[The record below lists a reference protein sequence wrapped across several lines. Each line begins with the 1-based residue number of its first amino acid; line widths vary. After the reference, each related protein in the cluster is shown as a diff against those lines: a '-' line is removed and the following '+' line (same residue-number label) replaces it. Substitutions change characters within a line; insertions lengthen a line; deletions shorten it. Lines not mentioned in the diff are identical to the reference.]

1 MKRNKSRKYQRGILI
16 VILLAAVAGLAV
28 TGLFYF
34 KVNRELVETKQELET
49 WKEKYKAM
57 RTEQRLSQEQEKAEQ
72 QEQSAEESEE
82 TQNTQ
87 TTQEF
92 TFSVRDT
99 APGIIVESSQIDTQ
113 NLMQYFTAESIS
125 ASVYSRINGKSYRE
139 NADISLSELR
149 YLKVLH
155 YNFEHQIQVGE
166 MIVNTAIAQDV
177 QEIFEQLFENEYE
190 IQSIY
195 LVDNYWLDAGGNAS
209 DSNSIE
215 FNNTSAFNYR
225 EVSGMTGTGTSSN
238 HALGLAIDLNPQ
250 QNPDVTYTESGPV
263 YTHKNASPYIN
274 RESGA
279 DHMIT
284 HEDLSYKLF
293 TQYGFTWG
301 GDWTGTVDYQHFEK
315 TE

>member
-1 MKRNKSRKYQRGILI
+1 MKRNKNRKYQRFILI
-16 VILLAAVAGLAV
+16 VILLAAVVGLAV
-28 TGLFYF
+28 SGSFYF
-34 KVNRELVETKQELET
+34 KVNKELVETRQELET

-57 RTEQRLSQEQEKAEQ
+57 QAEQKLIQEKDAEQ
-72 QEQSAEESEE
+72 QEQSTKESEE
-82 TQNTQ
+82 IQNTQ
-87 TTQEF
+87 EF
-92 TFSVRDT
+92 SFSIRET
-99 APGIIVESSQIDTQ
+99 APGTIVEPSQIDIQ

-155 YNFEHQIQVGE
+155 YNFEQQIQVGE

-177 QEIFEQLFENEYE
+177 LEIYEQLFENEYE

-195 LVDNYWLDAGGNAS
+195 LVDNFWLDAGGNAS

-225 EVSGMTGTGTSSN
+225 EVSGMTGTGTLSK

-250 QNPDVTYTESGPV
+250 QNPYVTYTESGPV
-263 YTHKNASPYIN
+263 YTHKNASPYID

-293 TQYGFTWG
+293 TQHGFTWG
-301 GDWTGTVDYQHFEK
+301 GDWSGTVDYQHFEK